1 MRRASGT
8 KLRELTFNSAAVE
21 LGPMQ
26 IQQYLS
32 SYEVGQVLW
41 LTIKAYH
48 CYQYILTCLVALVE
62 KVG

>member
-8 KLRELTFNSAAVE
+8 KLRELTFNSDAVE

-32 SYEVGQVLW
+32 SYEVGQVL
-41 LTIKAYH
+41 
-48 CYQYILTCLVALVE
+48 C
-62 KVG
+62 